1 MYAVRAT
8 LHNASHTLNTCAHR
22 AVLAH
27 LGQPEVQQLR
37 LAVKQ
42 HDVVGLEVAV
52 SVPAKLLRFLCA
64 GREVHVRLGRLG
76 VRAFGVHEKQRAADA
91 LDDVQLLLI
100 VERSDGLQVVRVRGS
115 CCAQFCANA
124 QENAAVPWS
133 ETGPGARTRSSKEAS
148 LLRRRRRQMFE
159 QCWGGLVR
167 TRETPQTETRP
178 APAIQQCL
186 AQHRD
191 SWDSSSF

>member
-1 MYAVRAT
+1 MCAVRAT
-8 LHNASHTLNTCAHR
+8 LHNASLTLNTCAHR

-27 LGQPEVQQLR
+27 LGQSEVHQLR

-64 GREVHVRLGRLG
+64 GREVHVRLGRVG

-100 VERSDGLQVVRVRGS
+100 VERSDGLQVARVRGS
-115 CCAQFCANA
+115 SCAPLYTNA
-124 QENAAVPWS
+124 QENAAVPWTG
-133 ETGPGARTRSSKEAS
+133 TGPGARARSSMEA
-148 LLRRRRRQMFE
+148 LPPRRQRRQMF
-159 QCWGGLVR
+159 
-167 TRETPQTETRP
+167 
-178 APAIQQCL
+178 
-186 AQHRD
+186 
-191 SWDSSSF
+191 